1 MNLVSV
7 NTRKN
12 RKFLFHSLGIAIV
25 AFWLI
30 MIGFLVKKV
39 NFKETPDVSNSIQL
53 SGKIDSF
60 QRDWKEIYLKD
71 KKVGYSVN
79 LIKPFEKGYFIQ
91 EEIFLRLNL
100 MGMAS
105 GMATLTQC
113 RVDENFIVKSFYF
126 KMTSGVVSFHVTGR
140 VEDIIC

>member
-1 MNLVSV
+1 MENQVNFIDV
-7 NTRKN
+7 NTRKK
-12 RKFLFHSLGIAIV
+12 RKRLFQSLGIAIV

-30 MIGFLVKKV
+30 LIGFLVKKV
-39 NFKETPDVSNSIQL
+39 DFKATPEFPDSIQL
-53 SGKIDSF
+53 SGKIDAF

-71 KKVGYSVN
+71 RKVGYSVN

-100 MGMAS
+100 MGLAS

-113 RVDENFIVKSFYF
+113 RVDEKFIVKSFF
-126 KMTSGVVSFHVTGR
+126 GSVPGG
-140 VEDIIC
+140 